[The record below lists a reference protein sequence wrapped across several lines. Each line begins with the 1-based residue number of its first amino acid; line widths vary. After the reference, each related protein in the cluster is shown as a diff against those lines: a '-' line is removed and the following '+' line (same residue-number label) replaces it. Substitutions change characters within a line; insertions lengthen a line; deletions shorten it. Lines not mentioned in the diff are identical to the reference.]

1 MKGSAE
7 LSYINFFRRFY
18 RRKLRR
24 LLRRWFWRKHRH
36 VTVRICH
43 FKSLGESVGNLNGEP
58 VTSLYGHCTGSRF
71 WIRRKTKTRQNLH
84 VSDPPFFKFGNFSVR
99 NSVGNF
105 PSVFTDWITDGKVF
119 IGCYRLNY
127 GRKLAVGNFDLK
139 IPTENIP
146 SVNPLVFSEFLVV
159 SFHPIQAQVKKY
171 INLVIMFFNIKI
183 LIANKKFNIY
193 LFNKINKKSYTRI
206 TIYKKKAINT
216 N

>member
-58 VTSLYGHCTGSRF
+58 ITSLYGHCTGSRF
-71 WIRRKTKTRQNLH
+71 WIRRWFRRKQKTRQNLH

-99 NSVGNF
+99 NSVGKYRRKI
-105 PSVFTDWITDGKVF
+105 SVGI
-119 IGCYRLNY
+119 YRLNY
-127 GRKLAVGNFDLK
+127 GRKSFRRVL
-139 IPTENIP
+139 PTELRTE
-146 SVNPLVFSEFLVV
+146 SG
-159 SFHPIQAQVKKY
+159 
-171 INLVIMFFNIKI
+171 
-183 LIANKKFNIY
+183 
-193 LFNKINKKSYTRI
+193 RR
-206 TIYKKKAINT
+206 
-216 N
+216 